1 MKSQRTICCESFVKS
16 ICVCCFEHLQLLMTT
31 GIEEMSSECFTLTSY
46 EFSLLVCIVSLFSQT
61 FCISKKKMQINEYNT
76 KIASF
81 AWVSFFSIIEYF
93 CQIYSNSTVGLYT
106 ISLLLLILGYL
117 LQEII

>member
-1 MKSQRTICCESFVKS
+1 
-16 ICVCCFEHLQLLMTT
+16 MTT